1 MALQQTPL
9 SSVDE
14 VLQLSDSPRY
24 PVNVHI
30 EIKVAG
36 RLNANKLRKA
46 VASALAVHPL
56 ARARLLVPRQ
66 QDKQLN
72 WEITEC
78 AGIDPVL
85 VLEGGNEA
93 RVNTLRNQLLSTQVP
108 LHESPPLRIW
118 LIRNP
123 DGDHLVFNV
132 SHAAADGLGTLRFTR
147 SVMRAYN
154 GEADDVGDIDPIEA
168 RNISQ
173 LYEADGR
180 KQQRKRLKSLMASL
194 KEQKQTPN
202 GLCPRGAA
210 DRTGYGCYHLT
221 LDVDTVALLN
231 PKRHTRATFNDL
243 LVAALH
249 RTVEVWNAQQD
260 NDCDLV
266 RVSSPVN
273 LRPKDWWFEVFG
285 NFASAFAT
293 NSTRTE
299 RKNPKRLLNTIA
311 RQTRVAKD
319 EGYAEAMLLA
329 LDLNT
334 RIPVWMKNLL
344 FQQRQTDNQRIF
356 NQCRTPARRHQ
367 LWQKLRGGGSLDV
380 PSRRYARRHGYGCH
394 PLPGKNSPGISP
406 QL

>member
-1 MALQQTPL
+1 MMFPDPQSQQEIDDRL
-9 SSVDE
+9 FFE
-14 VLQLSDSPRY
+14 
-24 PVNVHI
+24 PVVELTQHKGAS
-30 EIKVAG
+30 ECRFDRLAG
-36 RLNANKLRKA
+36 RGLYTEDELCDFEQIEADNLNKMGTVNGVVRTERANM
-46 VASALAVHPL
+46 
-56 ARARLLVPRQ
+56 
-66 QDKQLN
+66 
-72 WEITEC
+72 
-78 AGIDPVL
+78 
-85 VLEGGNEA
+85 
-93 RVNTLRNQLLSTQVP
+93 VP
-108 LHESPPLRIW
+108 LEQFAR
-118 LIRNP
+118 RNMVRNA
-123 DGDHLVFNV
+123 LK
-132 SHAAADGLGTLRFTR
+132 DGLMLEQRDGINPF
-147 SVMRAYN
+147 VMGFIGSTDTHNN
-154 GEADDVGDIDPIEA
+154 GEADDVDDIDPIEA

-210 DRTGYGCYHLT
+210 DRAGYGCYHLT

-293 NSTRTE
+293 NGTRTE
-299 RKNPKRLLNTIA
+299 RKKPKRRLNTIA

-344 FQQRQTDNQRIF
+344 FQHTGDKPTTSAYLTNAGRPPDDINF
-356 NQCRTPARRHQ
+356 
-367 LWQKLRGGGSLDV
+367 GSNCEALEV
-380 PSRRYARRHGYGCH
+380 W
-394 PLPGKNSPGISP
+394 ISP
-406 QL
+406 PAAMPDGIGVTHYRGRVHLAFRYNYELLDDAAMSEFALLYRESLIWLG